1 MTQTISE
8 VLQFIEENNI
18 KFIRLAFCDIFG
30 TMKNISIMPHEL
42 ERAFACGV
50 AVDAAAVQGF
60 RHMEESDLLLLPDAG
75 TLSILPWRSMEGRV
89 ARFYCNIQKPDG
101 SFFCGDS
108 RRILQE
114 AAARCAN
121 LGYHCKI
128 GPECE
133 FYLLRTDENGDP
145 TRIPMDNGGYCDI
158 SPLDRG
164 ENIRREI
171 CLTLEDMGI
180 LPENSHHEQGPGQNE
195 IDFRCSGALNAADD
209 LLTCKWAVRAIAA
222 RNGLY
227 ATFLP
232 KPFPGQAGSSM
243 HANLSLYREGEN
255 IFADFSASPAAQSF
269 LAGILR
275 RAAEMTVFLNPLANS
290 YRRFADDGAP
300 RRIGWSAVS
309 RQLLVRLPGTQ
320 GDRRRMEL
328 RSPDPTCN
336 PYLAFALLLQAGLDG
351 IEEGLALPAADTEL
365 GVVPATLQQ
374 AVQLARSSEFLA
386 RCLPEKLLAKYLEG
400 KEEEWRY
407 CQSAQDQALAEQELY
422 YYL

>member
-145 TRIPMDNGGYCDI
+145 THIPMDNGGYCDI
-158 SPLDRG
+158 SPLGQSPEKRDSY
-164 ENIRREI
+164 
-171 CLTLEDMGI
+171 
-180 LPENSHHEQGPGQNE
+180 LP
-195 IDFRCSGALNAADD
+195 RCSIENPHF
-209 LLTCKWAVRAIAA
+209 LL
-222 RNGLY
+222 
-227 ATFLP
+227 LP
-232 KPFPGQAGSSM
+232 P
-243 HANLSLYREGEN
+243 
-255 IFADFSASPAAQSF
+255 
-269 LAGILR
+269 
-275 RAAEMTVFLNPLANS
+275 
-290 YRRFADDGAP
+290 
-300 RRIGWSAVS
+300 W
-309 RQLLVRLPGTQ
+309 RLF
-320 GDRRRMEL
+320 L
-328 RSPDPTCN
+328 RSYSLT
-336 PYLAFALLLQAGLDG
+336 AFSLSFS
-351 IEEGLALPAADTEL
+351 ER
-365 GVVPATLQQ
+365 
-374 AVQLARSSEFLA
+374 RSI
-386 RCLPEKLLAKYLEG
+386 
-400 KEEEWRY
+400 
-407 CQSAQDQALAEQELY
+407 
-422 YYL
+422 

>member
-1 MTQTISE
+1 
-8 VLQFIEENNI
+8 
-18 KFIRLAFCDIFG
+18 
-30 TMKNISIMPHEL
+30 
-42 ERAFACGV
+42 
-50 AVDAAAVQGF
+50 
-60 RHMEESDLLLLPDAG
+60 
-75 TLSILPWRSMEGRV
+75 
-89 ARFYCNIQKPDG
+89 
-101 SFFCGDS
+101 
-108 RRILQE
+108 
-114 AAARCAN
+114 
-121 LGYHCKI
+121 
-128 GPECE
+128 
-133 FYLLRTDENGDP
+133 
-145 TRIPMDNGGYCDI
+145 
-158 SPLDRG
+158 
-164 ENIRREI
+164 
-171 CLTLEDMGI
+171 
-180 LPENSHHEQGPGQNE
+180 
-195 IDFRCSGALNAADD
+195 
-209 LLTCKWAVRAIAA
+209 
-222 RNGLY
+222 
-227 ATFLP
+227 
-232 KPFPGQAGSSM
+232 M

-309 RQLLVRLPGTQ
+309 RQLLARLPGTQ

-386 RCLPEKLLAKYLEG
+386 RCLPEKLLTKYLEG

-407 CQSAQDQALAEQELY
+407 CQAAQDQALAEQELY